1 MKFLTL
7 IAAALVAATGTA
19 ATAAPAPAAQDRV
32 VVRERV
38 VSPGVRNTR
47 VVSRERTTVT
57 RRGYDR
63 PRYRTRNVCRTTVR
77 YGERRRVCRRV
88 RYRY

>member
-19 ATAAPAPAAQDRV
+19 ATAAPAAGQDRV
-32 VVRERV
+32 VVRERTV
-38 VSPGVRNTR
+38 VPGTRNTR
-47 VVSRERTTVT
+47 TVVRERTTVH

-77 YGERRRVCRRV
+77 YGERRRVCRQV

>member
-19 ATAAPAPAAQDRV
+19 ATAAPAPAQDRV
-32 VVRERV
+32 VVRERT
-38 VSPGVRNTR
+38 VSPSVRDTR
-47 VVSRERTTVT
+47 VVTRERTTVT

-63 PRYRTRNVCRTTVR
+63 PRYRFRTACRTTVR
-77 YGERRRVCRRV
+77 YGERRRVCRRI
-88 RYRY
+88 RYRV

>member
-7 IAAALVAATGTA
+7 IAAALIAMTGTT
-19 ATAAPAPAAQDRV
+19 ATAAPAPAQDRV
-32 VVRERV
+32 VVRERI
-38 VSPGVRNTR
+38 VSPRVRNTR
-47 VVSRERTTVT
+47 VVSRQRTVT

-63 PRYRTRNVCRTTVR
+63 PRYRSRSVCRTTVR

-88 RYRY
+88 R